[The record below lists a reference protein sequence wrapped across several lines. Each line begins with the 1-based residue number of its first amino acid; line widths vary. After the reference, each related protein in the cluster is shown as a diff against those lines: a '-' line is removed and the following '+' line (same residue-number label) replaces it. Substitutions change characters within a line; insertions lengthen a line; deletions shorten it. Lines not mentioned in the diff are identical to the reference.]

1 MFPLIW
7 SNSHLNSDNPYSR
20 RRRPSEHARRW
31 KQKSR
36 LSKQYIN
43 VTGFR
48 PLLFHWEAMNSKHG
62 KRHSRHESWD
72 VRKKQTE
79 KSLTWPLPHKL
90 WPNYS
95 EAIKSST
102 IYWEPA
108 ILKLVSLISESN
120 IIKVWKK
127 TTKSVS
133 LGLGSAKNQTS
144 ENAKTGKRK
153 CVVMERRKYF
163 ANDDTMFCFVQFSCF
178 WMTDAG
184 AKLLSFDF
192 NQNKFYQA
200 WSATI

>member
-20 RRRPSEHARRW
+20 RSRPSEHAWRW

-90 WPNYS
+90 WPNHS

-120 IIKVWKK
+120 IIKVLKK
-127 TTKSVS
+127 LQSQFLSDSDPLKIKQ
-133 LGLGSAKNQTS
+133 AKM
-144 ENAKTGKRK
+144 EKGNALLWNG
-153 CVVMERRKYF
+153 
-163 ANDDTMFCFVQFSCF
+163 ANILWTMTQCFVLFSF
-178 WMTDAG
+178 HVFGWPMRAQNYYH
-184 AKLLSFDF
+184 SF
-192 NQNKFYQA
+192 
-200 WSATI
+200 

>member
-1 MFPLIW
+1 MCFEKTTFKFRRDFKTTLWNLCYTRTVLMTNWWTLAYQLMINWHHFKWAANFGLKYWPLILSWIKEPRRPAEQYLISSRARLSLFPMFPLIW

-20 RRRPSEHARRW
+20 RSRPSEHARRW
-31 KQKSR
+31 EQKSR
-36 LSKQYIN
+36 LCKQYIN

-102 IYWEPA
+102 I
-108 ILKLVSLISESN
+108 
-120 IIKVWKK
+120 
-127 TTKSVS
+127 
-133 LGLGSAKNQTS
+133 
-144 ENAKTGKRK
+144 
-153 CVVMERRKYF
+153 
-163 ANDDTMFCFVQFSCF
+163 
-178 WMTDAG
+178 
-184 AKLLSFDF
+184 
-192 NQNKFYQA
+192 
-200 WSATI
+200 